1 MYDPEKTIEALVKRD
16 LRVPL
21 TQEETGLVMGVKQG
35 RKTPYTRQYVCN
47 VEEKAMKKL
56 RPVLERAIEKLEGRA

>member
-1 MYDPEKTIEALVKRD
+1 MYDPEKTIEALVKRE
-16 LRVPL
+16 LRAPL

-35 RKTPYTRQYVCN
+35 REIPFSKAYVQA
-47 VEEKAMKKL
+47 VEAKAMKKL

>member
-1 MYDPEKTIEALVKRD
+1 MYDPEKTIAALVMRE
-16 LRVPL
+16 LRAPL

-35 RKTPYTRQYVCN
+35 REIPFSKAYVQA
-47 VEEKAMKKL
+47 VEAKAMKKL